1 MQDGFLMQYLTRPE
15 EVGEWELP
23 EANRLL
29 RGAQGS
35 EKGTEPR
42 DEMVGMGVGLKVE
55 NESGLQA
62 R

>member
-1 MQDGFLMQYLTRPE
+1 MQDGLLMQYLTRPE

-29 RGAQGS
+29 HGAQGL

>member
-1 MQDGFLMQYLTRPE
+1 MQYLTRPE